1 MQTVDPIKKTLTA
14 CFPEDAGFPQAC
26 FRMQYDH
33 LIVSVGSTNN
43 TFGVKGVQ
51 EHCFFFKGIRDAAKL
66 RRHIS
71 ECFERAALPYTSPEV
86 CDLSSIQLA
95 PLDPI
100 RCCLSF
106 GRELR
111 SCSIGRNRRHLG
123 KLHCG
128 ERDGSV
134 IVPQLL
140 AVRGWYQLSS
150 QIARAMSAQQVIT
163 DHP

>member
-1 MQTVDPIKKTLTA
+1 MQTVDPMKKTLTA

-86 CDLSSIQLA
+86 CDLSSIQLV
-95 PLDPI
+95 PLGPI
-100 RCCLSF
+100 RCCLCRD

-111 SCSIGRNRRHLG
+111 PCCIGRNRRHVGIANG

-128 ERDGSV
+128 VPPDGSV
-134 IVPQLL
+134 MP
-140 AVRGWYQLSS
+140 Y
-150 QIARAMSAQQVIT
+150 
-163 DHP
+163 